1 MQNTKKSMLASGLA
15 VLVCVAM
22 LIGTTF
28 AWFTD
33 SVTNSGNTIKA
44 GSLAIDAN
52 AYDIGEGGLTVTGL
66 TDIAPATVTFEEN
79 GQNLKQDAT
88 PILTEGNWEPGQSS
102 AKLLKLK
109 NSGTLNAKVQLN
121 FDISGDLTDAL
132 WYDFV
137 QVNPESGAAIGQCT
151 KRAMATLP
159 ELAAARELT
168 LAPGAEVAFVFAYGM
183 NTDAGNDYQ
192 NGTFQANVSIAAK
205 QAPVE
210 KDGFANSRYDENA
223 VYPIIL
229 TTSEEFVSAL
239 ATVTDGSQLVL
250 HDDIESKK
258 DLDFRNVSDVTMDF
272 NEKTVNCRN
281 DNIVIRVIGSDD
293 KMASVTLSNGTI
305 FAGSGTY
312 CTLGARNASATLNNM
327 VLKNITSYGC
337 SVKAFPNSVINL
349 NNVQSSSYMGGSME
363 AVGGTINVNGGTY
376 TQTGKYDHNSC
387 FGAVSSNTGT
397 LNVTDM
403 TATGENYGFY
413 IFSSGGTIN
422 VYSGTFKA
430 DTVLKADLDLESYP
444 TAEGVI
450 NIYGGSFDG
459 KIDISNKCTM
469 HIEAGT
475 FANTG
480 LTIEQFRN
488 YTAADSTVTESNGVF
503 TVVKG

>member
-1 MQNTKKSMLASGLA
+1 
-15 VLVCVAM
+15 
-22 LIGTTF
+22 
-28 AWFTD
+28 
-33 SVTNSGNTIKA
+33 
-44 GSLAIDAN
+44 
-52 AYDIGEGGLTVTGL
+52 
-66 TDIAPATVTFEEN
+66 
-79 GQNLKQDAT
+79 
-88 PILTEGNWEPGQSS
+88 
-102 AKLLKLK
+102 
-109 NSGTLNAKVQLN
+109 
-121 FDISGDLTDAL
+121 
-132 WYDFV
+132 
-137 QVNPESGAAIGQCT
+137 
-151 KRAMATLP
+151 
-159 ELAAARELT
+159 
-168 LAPGAEVAFVFAYGM
+168 
-183 NTDAGNDYQ
+183 
-192 NGTFQANVSIAAK
+192 
-205 QAPVE
+205 
-210 KDGFANSRYDENA
+210 
-223 VYPIIL
+223 
-229 TTSEEFVSAL
+229 
-239 ATVTDGSQLVL
+239 
-250 HDDIESKK
+250 
-258 DLDFRNVSDVTMDF
+258 
-272 NEKTVNCRN
+272 
-281 DNIVIRVIGSDD
+281 
-293 KMASVTLSNGTI
+293 
-305 FAGSGTY
+305 
-312 CTLGARNASATLNNM
+312 
-327 VLKNITSYGC
+327 
-337 SVKAFPNSVINL
+337 
-349 NNVQSSSYMGGSME
+349 ME